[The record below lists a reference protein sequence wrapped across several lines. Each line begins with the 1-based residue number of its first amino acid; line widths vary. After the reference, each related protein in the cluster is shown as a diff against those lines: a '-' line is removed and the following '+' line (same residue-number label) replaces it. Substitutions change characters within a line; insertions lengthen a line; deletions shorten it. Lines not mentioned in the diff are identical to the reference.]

1 MIKNSIEKRLNNIEQ
16 ILKQKKDYTMIIGIQ
31 NRQDNNYYIW
41 SITNGIKTEFIYDDF
56 RDFIRDKDINI
67 KDEKTFIRCYK
78 DFSLSEV

>member
-41 SITNGIKTEFIYDDF
+41 YITNGIKTEFIYDDF